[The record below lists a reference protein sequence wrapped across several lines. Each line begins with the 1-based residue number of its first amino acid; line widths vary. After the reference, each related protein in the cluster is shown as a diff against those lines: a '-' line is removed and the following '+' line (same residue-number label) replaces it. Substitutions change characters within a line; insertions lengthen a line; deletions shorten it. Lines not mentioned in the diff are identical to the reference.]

1 MEHIKAYIKKRAK
14 NKKIGIFGTGTN
26 AEIAV
31 DFLNELKISE
41 YVFFDNDAAKIG
53 KTLYNKN
60 ILSPAEI
67 TWDYFILVSTIY
79 YRDIEKQLNKLG
91 MEDLENFIWV
101 LDLKFYDSWIRWKDA
116 PKVPDISLLDID
128 DIEQGLKEF
137 VQVEEIQWF
146 DEEKFREFED
156 KLGFQDIYDRKSNRR
171 YRRKIMEYYCV
182 DKILDF
188 EKWNDQ
194 DIYLDVGAAGSPYA
208 KYLRENKKIMAF
220 ALDLEEGNYSKLPYY
235 IREDA
240 TKMHFKDNEVAAIS
254 LQSSFEMFLGN
265 SDMDFVM
272 EASRVLK
279 ANGKVVICPL
289 YMHQKFL
296 STVSPNYYNT
306 GLADLGALE
315 CIRLDCRGNVPL
327 GRFYSIKA
335 LNERIIK
342 TAKKCGLIPKV
353 YSLPQEKVEKDG
365 FVYLKFLLSLEKP
378 GIVDK

>member
-1 MEHIKAYIKKRAK
+1 MEHIKDYIKKRAK

-156 KLGFQDIYDRKSNRR
+156 KLT
-171 YRRKIMEYYCV
+171 CC
-182 DKILDF
+182 
-188 EKWNDQ
+188 
-194 DIYLDVGAAGSPYA
+194 
-208 KYLRENKKIMAF
+208 
-220 ALDLEEGNYSKLPYY
+220 
-235 IREDA
+235 
-240 TKMHFKDNEVAAIS
+240 
-254 LQSSFEMFLGN
+254 
-265 SDMDFVM
+265 
-272 EASRVLK
+272 AS
-279 ANGKVVICPL
+279 
-289 YMHQKFL
+289 
-296 STVSPNYYNT
+296 
-306 GLADLGALE
+306 
-315 CIRLDCRGNVPL
+315 
-327 GRFYSIKA
+327 
-335 LNERIIK
+335 
-342 TAKKCGLIPKV
+342 
-353 YSLPQEKVEKDG
+353 
-365 FVYLKFLLSLEKP
+365 
-378 GIVDK
+378 